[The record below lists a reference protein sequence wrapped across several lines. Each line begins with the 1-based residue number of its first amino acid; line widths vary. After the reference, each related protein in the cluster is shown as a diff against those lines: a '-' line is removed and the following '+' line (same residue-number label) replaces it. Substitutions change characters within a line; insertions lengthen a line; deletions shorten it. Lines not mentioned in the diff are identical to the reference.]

1 MLLIYD
7 DATDTYKKEEYAN
20 AFSKSTFYTGKLKPE
35 IVKELLELIGF
46 YSLNP
51 TNIECSLVK
60 HMLRYASVNKGI
72 SNYSILVNAM
82 NSFDT
87 IVSIGKDINLPIP
100 AKDLLLV
107 LSCWKSIGETKI
119 SNELVK
125 SIISDYYTNEQLKE
139 LLIELY

>member
-1 MLLIYD
+1 
-7 DATDTYKKEEYAN
+7 
-20 AFSKSTFYTGKLKPE
+20 
-35 IVKELLELIGF
+35 
-46 YSLNP
+46 
-51 TNIECSLVK
+51 
-60 HMLRYASVNKGI
+60 MLRYASVNKGI

-87 IVSIGKDINLPIP
+87 IVSIGKDINLSIP

-107 LSCWKSIGETKI
+107 LSCWKSIGKTKI

-139 LLIELY
+139 LLIKLY